1 MRAKKND
8 LMFLIAIG
16 VIVILVLIYAP
27 IEKSMFAVFLEQF
40 SKVDWNE
47 VKERNIVKNSI
58 PIIFLE
64 EKDGGCIVNA
74 ENFDLIISH
83 EFFERSA
90 DLEREL
96 SYDSD
101 NETLL
106 FSCDLLEGEKSR
118 LHVWYALKESE
129 KHATKYE
136 YFITPWNVTEPTI
149 PGS

>member
-16 VIVILVLIYAP
+16 IVIILVLIYMP
-27 IEKSMFAVFLEQF
+27 IEKSMFGVFLEQF

-58 PIIFLE
+58 PIIFSE
-64 EKDGGCIVNA
+64 EKGSSCIVNA
-74 ENFDLIISH
+74 DNFDLITSH
-83 EFFERSA
+83 EYFVRSA

-96 SYDSD
+96 NYDS
-101 NETLL
+101 ESGTLL
-106 FSCDLLEGEKSR
+106 ISCDLLDGEKSR

-136 YFITPWNVTEPTI
+136 YFITPWNVTEPII
-149 PGS
+149 PE

>member
-1 MRAKKND
+1 MRSKKND

-16 VIVILVLIYAP
+16 IVIILVLIFAP
-27 IEKSMFAVFLEQF
+27 IEKSMFGVFLEQF
-40 SKVDWNE
+40 SKVNWNE

-58 PIIFLE
+58 PIMLLE
-64 EKDGGCIVNA
+64 EKDSRCIVNA
-74 ENFDLIISH
+74 DNFDLIISH

-106 FSCDLLEGEKSR
+106 FSCDLLDGEKSR

-149 PGS
+149 PG

>member
-16 VIVILVLIYAP
+16 IVIILVLIYIP
-27 IEKSMFAVFLEQF
+27 IEKSMFGVFLEQF
-40 SKVDWNE
+40 SKVNWNE

-64 EKDGGCIVNA
+64 EKDSSCIVNA
-74 ENFDLIISH
+74 DNFDLIISH
-83 EFFERSA
+83 EYFERSA

-96 SYDSD
+96 NYDSESD
-101 NETLL
+101 TLL
-106 FSCDLLEGEKSR
+106 VSCDLLDGEKSR

-129 KHATKYE
+129 KHPTKYE
-136 YFITPWNVTEPTI
+136 YFITPWNVTEPII
-149 PGS
+149 PG

>member
-8 LMFLIAIG
+8 LIFLIAIG
-16 VIVILVLIYAP
+16 IVIILVLIYAP
-27 IEKSMFAVFLEQF
+27 IEKSMFGVFLEQF
-40 SKVDWNE
+40 SKVNWNE

-64 EKDGGCIVNA
+64 EKGSSCIVNA

-83 EFFERSA
+83 EYFKRSA

-96 SYDSD
+96 NYDSESD
-101 NETLL
+101 TLL
-106 FSCDLLEGEKSR
+106 VSCDLLDGEKSR

-129 KHATKYE
+129 KHPTKYE
-136 YFITPWNVTEPTI
+136 YFITPWNVTEPII
-149 PGS
+149 PG